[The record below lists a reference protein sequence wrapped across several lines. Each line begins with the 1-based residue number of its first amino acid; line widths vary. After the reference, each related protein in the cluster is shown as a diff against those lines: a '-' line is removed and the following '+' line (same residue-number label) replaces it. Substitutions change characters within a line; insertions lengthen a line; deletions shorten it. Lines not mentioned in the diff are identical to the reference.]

1 MKSGNTSVED
11 YLGLWGQFINRNV
24 ANEGRRL
31 VLDEVDGG
39 LFLVCHSWSDT
50 RWESRMNI
58 VVQTLTSL
66 YFDTSDGSFAT
77 WHQWGYYRWE
87 INPSLRALRTWTGF
101 IPS

>member
-1 MKSGNTSVED
+1 MQAED
-11 YLGLWGQFINRNV
+11 YLGLRGQFINRNV
-24 ANEGRRL
+24 ANERRRL
-31 VLDEVDGG
+31 VLDEVDGA

-77 WHQWGYYRWE
+77 WHQWGTTDGRS
-87 INPSLRALRTWTGF
+87 ILRSVHYSPGLVSSPPIVRQ
-101 IPS
+101 